1 MLVDLKIY
9 FGIKLESNI
18 NDTLGGWIIEKL
30 DRIPVVGDFV
40 EDSGVVYT
48 VTAMEKRRI
57 TQVQILRKETEG
69 KPDD

>member
-1 MLVDLKIY
+1 MKIY

-57 TQVQILRKETEG
+57 TQVQIVKKETEG
-69 KPDD
+69 KQDD